1 MVVLY
6 WLKGNGTYKQFVQN
20 RIDYI
25 NSKAQTQWHY
35 VSTDENPAD
44 IGSRECKSDK
54 LPKKWLEGP
63 TWLQN
68 KEEWPKQ
75 NDIEPKKES
84 EEEAKLLKEVFYT
97 VKLDESQVDVLIN
110 KFELWKTIRILSWT
124 NRFLRNTKS
133 KERTVKTD
141 QINNSI
147 EMLIKQEQSILERTK
162 PILPQK
168 STSVRVEFKV
178 TTQFIFQ
185 EIAS

>member
-63 TWLQN
+63 T
-68 KEEWPKQ
+68 
-75 NDIEPKKES
+75 
-84 EEEAKLLKEVFYT
+84 
-97 VKLDESQVDVLIN
+97 
-110 KFELWKTIRILSWT
+110 
-124 NRFLRNTKS
+124 
-133 KERTVKTD
+133 
-141 QINNSI
+141 
-147 EMLIKQEQSILERTK
+147 
-162 PILPQK
+162 
-168 STSVRVEFKV
+168 
-178 TTQFIFQ
+178 
-185 EIAS
+185 